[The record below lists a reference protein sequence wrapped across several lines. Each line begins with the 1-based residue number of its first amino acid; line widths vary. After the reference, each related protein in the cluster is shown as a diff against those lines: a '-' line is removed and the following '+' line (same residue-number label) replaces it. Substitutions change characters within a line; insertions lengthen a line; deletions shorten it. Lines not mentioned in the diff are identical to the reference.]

1 VAAAV
6 TADEQK
12 ENRMDIDTIVNYLGY
27 LVAILT
33 AAISLYK
40 SHKAGQ
46 TLAQSLIVL
55 ANTLKDESKM
65 VGGQFTLKTVEKA
78 EEVAR
83 EIGANDVAVEQ
94 VKQALKGKEL
104 DMKLGS
110 WKGKPVYLSDAL
122 QIGGIIQGFSKLF
135 RR

>member
-1 VAAAV
+1 
-6 TADEQK
+6 
-12 ENRMDIDTIVNYLGY
+12 MDIDTIVNYLGY
-27 LVAILT
+27 VVAALT

>member
-1 VAAAV
+1 
-6 TADEQK
+6 
-12 ENRMDIDTIVNYLGY
+12 MDIDTIVNYLGY
-27 LVAILT
+27 VVAALT

-94 VKQALKGKEL
+94 VKQALRGKEL
-104 DMKLGS
+104 DLKLGS

>member
-1 VAAAV
+1 
-6 TADEQK
+6 
-12 ENRMDIDTIVNYLGY
+12 MDIDTIVNYLGY

>member
-1 VAAAV
+1 
-6 TADEQK
+6 
-12 ENRMDIDTIVNYLGY
+12 MDIDTIVNYLGY
-27 LVAILT
+27 VVAILT